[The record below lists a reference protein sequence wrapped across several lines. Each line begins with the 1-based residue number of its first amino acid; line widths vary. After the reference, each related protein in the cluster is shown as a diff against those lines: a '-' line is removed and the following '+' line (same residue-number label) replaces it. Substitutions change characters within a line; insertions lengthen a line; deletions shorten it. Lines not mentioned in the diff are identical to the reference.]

1 MNEKF
6 WKLGEKDE
14 DRRNMDDS
22 GIFKIRK
29 VKILKNVKKEIK
41 IIKMSQIH
49 LKKWKCFDRK

>member
-14 DRRNMDDS
+14 EQRNMDDS